1 MQPILKDPT
10 TKSKVSTILCGAGLL
25 LPVVFLIGA
34 NPGPRPPTQ
43 WEYGV
48 FLQGQDGFQWDHQGQ
63 LVVGNTAAAF
73 IQNMDLPRDSPTDAR
88 KDALQRAILDYLG
101 RQGWEL
107 VQIVHNDDMPTTNYQ
122 PGTYH
127 YAYWFKRPR

>member
-1 MQPILKDPT
+1 MKGKVLIGVCT
-10 TKSKVSTILCGAGLL
+10 TGMLLSLGL
-25 LPVVFLIGA
+25 LIGA
-34 NPGPRPPTQ
+34 NPSPRIATQ

-48 FLQGQDGFQWDHQGQ
+48 FLHGHDGFQWNHEGQ
-63 LVVGNTAAAF
+63 LVVGNTAATF
-73 IQNMDLPRDSPTDAR
+73 IANMGLPRDFPTDAR
-88 KDALQRAILDYLG
+88 KNALQRAMLDYLG

-107 VQIVHNDDMPTTNYQ
+107 VQVVHNDDAPSTYNE